1 MKGAYFTEIGKVE
14 IKEDLQKPTIE
25 PDEVLIKIKN
35 CGICGSDIGSYLTG
49 AMESQQIILGHEF
62 SGEIVEIGGKVK
74 KWKLGDRVTANP
86 NIPCLSCYWCNH
98 GLETMC
104 ILHSLGIT
112 HDGALTQFL
121 NVRADRL
128 HHLPESISYEE
139 GAMIEP
145 LSNGIQ
151 AIKSSGFR
159 VGDNAAVFG
168 AGPIGLMTI
177 QALKAAGASDIF
189 VIEPIESKQK
199 LSLKLGADYAF
210 DLKKWSRILRLTNK
224 IGPDFVYDCVG
235 LPVTIMNSMQL
246 VKMGGTILIIG
257 THPEPFE
264 MKGFLQM
271 TTKNITMKGM
281 YLVDQES
288 FKAAIKLV
296 EKKLVDVQSII
307 SKRIKLDE
315 VPKAFEELSSGL
327 HDEIK
332 VLVEID

>member
-1 MKGAYFTEIGKVE
+1 MKGAYFTEVQKVE
-14 IKEDLQKPTIE
+14 IREDLQKPTIE

-62 SGEIVEIGGKVK
+62 SGEIVEIGDKVK

-86 NIPCLSCYWCNH
+86 NIPCLNCYWCDH
-98 GLETMC
+98 GLETKC
-104 ILHSLGIT
+104 ILHTIGIT
-112 HDGALTQFL
+112 HDGALTEFL
-121 NVRADRL
+121 KVRADRL
-128 HHLPESISYEE
+128 HHLPDSLSYEE

-145 LSNGIQ
+145 LSNAIQ
-151 AIKSSGFR
+151 ALRSSGFR
-159 VGDNAAVFG
+159 VGDSAAIFG
-168 AGPIGLMTI
+168 SGPIGMMTI
-177 QALKAAGASDIF
+177 QALRAAGANNIF
-189 VIEPIESKQK
+189 VIEPVETKQ
-199 LSLKLGADYAF
+199 LLALKLGADHAF
-210 DLKKWSRILRLTNK
+210 DSKRWGKIIRLTNK
-224 IGPDFVYDCVG
+224 IGPDFVFDCVG

-246 VKMGGTILIIG
+246 VKMGGTIMIIG
-257 THPEPFE
+257 MHPEPFE

-281 YLVDQES
+281 YLVDQVS
-288 FKAAIKLV
+288 FRVAIMLL

-307 SKRIKLDE
+307 TKCIKLDE

-332 VLVEID
+332 VLVEIG

>member
-1 MKGAYFTEIGKVE
+1 MKGAYFTSVRKVE
-14 IKEDLQKPTIE
+14 IREDLQKPTIE

-62 SGEIVEIGGKVK
+62 SGEIVEIGEEVK

-86 NIPCLSCYWCNH
+86 NIPCLSCYWCDH
-98 GLETMC
+98 GLETKC
-104 ILHSLGIT
+104 ILQTIGIT
-112 HDGALTQFL
+112 HDGALTEFL
-121 NVRADRL
+121 KVRADRL
-128 HHLPESISYEE
+128 HRLPDSLSYEE

-145 LSNGIQ
+145 LSNAIQ
-151 AIKSSGFR
+151 ALRSSGFR
-159 VGDNAAVFG
+159 VGDTVAVFG
-168 AGPIGLMTI
+168 SGPIGMMTI
-177 QALKAAGASDIF
+177 QALKAAGASNIF
-189 VIEPIESKQK
+189 VIEPVEAKQK
-199 LSLKLGADYAF
+199 LALKLGADHAF
-210 DLKKWSRILRLTNK
+210 DSKKWGKIIRLTDK
-224 IGPDFVYDCVG
+224 IGPDFVFDCVG
-235 LPVTIMNSMQL
+235 LPVTLMNSMQL
-246 VKMGGTILIIG
+246 VKMGGTIMIIG
-257 THPEPFE
+257 MHPESFE

-288 FKAAIKLV
+288 FRAAIKLI

-307 SKRIKLDE
+307 TKRIKLDD
-315 VPKAFEELSSGL
+315 VPKAFEELASGL